1 MSTTDL
7 QIDSGVFDRLS
18 QHCNGEHLG
27 FGSTMIPVM
36 YKASFTDGAWQS
48 RTVLPY
54 QQIGLDPA
62 AKVLHY
68 SQEIFEGMKAYSRG
82 AGDPALFRPLENARR
97 MNASAARLSM
107 PMIPEEIFME
117 GVEAITSLSKP
128 HIPQGDGCSL
138 YIRPFMIGTE
148 ASLQLGASRTC
159 DYYVIASP
167 SQSYHSG
174 AMRVMIERKECR
186 AALGGTGAVKVGGNY
201 AAALSSAARA
211 ARNDFDQSLWLDP
224 EQQFYIEELSGMNVF
239 ALIDGVLH
247 TPELNG
253 SILPGITRDSI
264 IALARHRGYTVI
276 ERRMAIK
283 ELIEKIQG
291 GNCMEIFACGTAAI
305 VTPISLLGD
314 DRGLAVELPEET
326 PLADEMRS
334 ALMALQ
340 YGNEKDVFG
349 WMHTISREYGKH
361 VSAA

>member
-1 MSTTDL
+1 MTSSCTL
-7 QIDSGVFDRLS
+7 RIDDAIYSCLR
-18 QHCNGEHLG
+18 QHRNGEALG
-27 FGSTMIPVM
+27 FGTMMMPVM
-36 YKASFTDGAWQS
+36 YKATYADGAWQE
-48 RTVLPY
+48 RHVLPY
-54 QQIGLDPA
+54 RPIELDPA

-82 AGDPALFRPLENARR
+82 SGAPVLFRPLDNARR

-107 PMIPEEIFME
+107 PMIPEQIFME
-117 GVEAITSLSKP
+117 GVEVIAGLSKP
-128 HIPQGDGCSL
+128 HIPKGEGCSL

-148 ASLQLGASRTC
+148 ASLQLGASRSC
-159 DYYVIASP
+159 DFYVIASP
-167 SQSYHSG
+167 SQTYHSG
-174 AMRVMIERKECR
+174 AMRVMIERRECR

-239 ALIDGVLH
+239 AVMDGVLH

-264 IALARHRGYTVI
+264 IQLARHRGYTVI

-291 GNCMEIFACGTAAI
+291 GNCSELFACGTAAI
-305 VTPISLLGD
+305 ITPVSLLGD
-314 DRGLAVELPEET
+314 DRGLALELPVET
-326 PLADEMRS
+326 PVADELGA
-334 ALMALQ
+334 ALTALQ
-340 YGNEKDVFG
+340 YGTEKDVFG
-349 WMHTISREYGKH
+349 WVHPVPTDY
-361 VSAA
+361 V